1 MRKPGTGLGGWG
13 GPLSKWAPT
22 NTSLRT
28 HGSGVCSFTTCLRSS
43 QTLSLFWAL
52 NGHFKEFILLDTNHR
67 PVPGLSKMIRW
78 SIGISTS
85 NHFRESLLS
94 ACHID
99 LRWFIGISTSNLFRE
114 SLLSAY
120 QICRPRTVS
129 AFQPSLTGLPSPM
142 H

>member
-94 ACHID
+94 ACQID
-99 LRWFIGISTSNLFRE
+99 LRRFIGISISNLFRE
-114 SLLSAY
+114 SVFIVCISN
-120 QICRPRTVS
+120 RPQTVS
-129 AFQPSLTGLPSPM
+129 AFQPSLTELLSPTY
-142 H
+142 